1 MAIHQYFDIH
11 HGMMELVDSTNHHP
25 ALKMAHFLQLNSIA
39 GIKKQKNNHCLIQ
52 VWLPLTG
59 HCRWGRAYRP
69 EVQVATA

>member
-59 HCRWGRAYRP
+59 HCRWIWPNRP
-69 EVQVATA
+69 EVQVAAA